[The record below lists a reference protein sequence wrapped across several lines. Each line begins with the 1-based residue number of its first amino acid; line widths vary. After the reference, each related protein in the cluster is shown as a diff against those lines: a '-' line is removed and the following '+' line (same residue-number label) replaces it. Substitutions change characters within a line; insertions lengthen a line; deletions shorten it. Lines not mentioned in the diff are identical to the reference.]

1 MVLDWNLEEV
11 KDLLEQLS
19 SDLEVTESIVILEE
33 TLGVKSFSD
42 ELLLE
47 SLLHVLH
54 IHAVLVVWL
63 GLAVE

>member
-19 SDLEVTESIVILEE
+19 SDLEVAESIVILEE

-63 GLAVE
+63 RLAVE

>member
-19 SDLEVTESIVILEE
+19 SDLEVAESIVILEE

>member
-63 GLAVE
+63 RLAVE